1 MPTIRCY
8 QDPSDRA
15 QVVDLWRMVFGY
27 EAAHNDP
34 ALAIDTKLAVE
45 DGLFFAA
52 ELESRIVG
60 TVMAGY
66 DGHRGWLYAVAVHPA
81 QRGTGLGSRLVR
93 HAEAALARRGCL
105 KINLQL
111 VGSNAATAAFYESLG
126 YVVEPRVSMGKVL
139 ADNITALRD
148 TPVSPKDTP

>member
-1 MPTIRCY
+1 MTTIRCY
-8 QDPSDRA
+8 HDASDRA
-15 QVVDLWRMVFGY
+15 QVMELWRQVFGY

-34 ALAIDTKLAVE
+34 ALAIDAKLAV
-45 DGLFFAA
+45 DDDLFFVA
-52 ELESRIVG
+52 EREGRTMG

-66 DGHRGWLYAVAVHPA
+66 DGHRGWLYAVAVHPVL
-81 QRGTGLGSRLVR
+81 RGTGLGSRLVR

-139 ADNITALRD
+139 HGRAGAANAAERLA
-148 TPVSPKDTP
+148 